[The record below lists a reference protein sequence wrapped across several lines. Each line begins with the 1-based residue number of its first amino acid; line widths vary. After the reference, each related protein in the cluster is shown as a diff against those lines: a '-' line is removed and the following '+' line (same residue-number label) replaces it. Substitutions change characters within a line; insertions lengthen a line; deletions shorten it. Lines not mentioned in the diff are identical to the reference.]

1 MRRPLLLACLALL
14 GIALIPLAVAGASP
28 LPASEPATVTATGVA
43 IIPPP
48 ADPLS
53 VYAVQVMG
61 PIDASD
67 PKLSVDGYRAKLER
81 VRQAVIAAGIPTESV
96 TAATFSTSPTGA
108 AAGVSFNS
116 LFRYE
121 VRPGAVSVAAAQ
133 AAFAAGAS
141 MVYDNMPTAG
151 IGIRR
156 PNAAALDAAIA
167 DATTM
172 ARTYAVRAV
181 APRSVGDARATTLT
195 VKGQPDNAPLQWTVE
210 VTVTFAV
217 P

>member
-1 MRRPLLLACLALL
+1 MRRRVLLALLALL
-14 GIALIPLAVAGASP
+14 GITLVPLAVAGASP
-28 LPASEPATVTATGVA
+28 SPGSDPATVTASGLA
-43 IIPPP
+43 FIPPP
-48 ADPLS
+48 ADPVS

-81 VRQAVIAAGIPTESV
+81 VRKAVIGAGVPNESV
-96 TAATFSTSPTGA
+96 TPATFSTQPTGA

-121 VRPGAVSVAAAQ
+121 VRPGTVSVAAAQ

-141 MVYDNMPTAG
+141 MVYDNMPSAA

-156 PNAAALDAAIA
+156 PSGTALDAAIA

-172 ARTYAVRAV
+172 ARSYAVKAV
-181 APRSVGDARATTLT
+181 APLAVGDARATTLT
-195 VKGQPDNAPLQWTVE
+195 VKGQPDNAPVQWTIE

>member
-1 MRRPLLLACLALL
+1 MRRSLLLALVALL
-14 GIALIPLAVAGASP
+14 GISLVLLAVAGASP
-28 LPASEPATVTATGVA
+28 APISEPASVTASGLA
-43 IIPPP
+43 FIPPP
-48 ADPLS
+48 PDPVS

-61 PIDASD
+61 PIEASD
-67 PKLSVDGYRAKLER
+67 PKLSFDGYRAKVER
-81 VRQAVIAAGIPTESV
+81 VRQAVIGAGVPTESV
-96 TAATFSTSPTGA
+96 TPATFSTQPTGA
-108 AAGVSFNS
+108 ATGVSFNS

-121 VRPGAVSVAAAQ
+121 IRPGAVSVAAAQ

-141 MVYDNMPTAG
+141 MVYDNMPTAA

-156 PNAAALDAAIA
+156 PSGPALDSAIA

-172 ARTYAVRAV
+172 ARGYAVKAI
-181 APRSVGDARATTLT
+181 APRTVGDARATTLT
-195 VKGQPDNAPLQWTVE
+195 VKGQPENAPLQWTIE

>member
-1 MRRPLLLACLALL
+1 MRRPLLLALVVLL
-14 GIALIPLAVAGASP
+14 GVAVVPVAVAGASP
-28 LPASEPATVTATGVA
+28 SPGSEPATVTATGVA
-43 IIPPP
+43 FIPPP

-67 PKLSVDGYRAKLER
+67 AKLSVDGYRAKLER
-81 VRQAVIAAGIPTESV
+81 VRQAVIGAGVPSESV
-96 TAATFSTSPTGA
+96 TPATFSTQPTGA

-121 VRPGAVSVAAAQ
+121 VHPGAVSVAAAQ

-141 MVYDNMPTAG
+141 MVYDNMPTAA
-151 IGIRR
+151 IGVRR
-156 PNAAALDAAIA
+156 PSGTALDSAIA

-172 ARTYAVRAV
+172 ARSYAVKAV
-181 APRSVGDARATTLT
+181 APRVVGDARATTLT
-195 VKGQPDNAPLQWTVE
+195 VKGQPDNAPVQWTIE
-210 VTVTFAV
+210 VTIIFAV

>member
-1 MRRPLLLACLALL
+1 MRRRVLLALLALL
-14 GIALIPLAVAGASP
+14 GITLVPLAVAGASP
-28 LPASEPATVTATGVA
+28 SPGSDPATVTASGLA
-43 IIPPP
+43 FIPPP
-48 ADPLS
+48 ADPVS

-81 VRQAVIAAGIPTESV
+81 VRKAVIGAGVPNESV
-96 TAATFSTSPTGA
+96 TPATFSTQPTGA
-108 AAGVSFNS
+108 AVGVSFNS

-121 VRPGAVSVAAAQ
+121 VRPGTVSVAAAQ

-141 MVYDNMPTAG
+141 MVYDNMPSAA

-156 PNAAALDAAIA
+156 PSGTALDAAIA

-172 ARTYAVRAV
+172 ARSYAVKAV
-181 APRSVGDARATTLT
+181 APLAVGDARATTLT
-195 VKGQPDNAPLQWTVE
+195 VKGQPDNAPVQWTIE